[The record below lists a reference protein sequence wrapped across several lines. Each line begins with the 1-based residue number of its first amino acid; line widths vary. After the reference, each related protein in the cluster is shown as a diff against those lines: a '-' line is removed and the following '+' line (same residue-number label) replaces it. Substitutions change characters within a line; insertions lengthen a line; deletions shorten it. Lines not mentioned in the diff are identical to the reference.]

1 MAAKKKSNTPT
12 IQKRGGSFGI
22 NTPDGAAAAAVL
34 DSIEK
39 EFPSVQAG
47 RAKKHDLLTGGKA
60 TRMEYANYS
69 NFQAESVRRSAEK
82 SRIKIKVLASA
93 KKELG
98 KIVSILGM
106 DEVVNQLSNMEV

>member
-34 DSIEK
+34 DAIEK

-69 NFQAESVRRSAEK
+69 IHQVESARLSAER
-82 SRIKIKVLASA
+82 SRANTKLKKEAVTTLIKISNL
-93 KKELG
+93 LG
-98 KIVSILGM
+98 T
-106 DEVVNQLSNMEV
+106 DEVLRILAEQGA

>member
-34 DSIEK
+34 DAIEK

-69 NFQAESVRRSAEK
+69 IHQAESVRFSAEK
-82 SRIKIKVLASA
+82 SRLNIKTKAEANKDLDRIVDVL
-93 KKELG
+93 G
-98 KIVSILGM
+98 V
-106 DEVVNQLSNMEV
+106 DEVMNRLAKREV

>member
-1 MAAKKKSNTPT
+1 MTAKKKSNTPT

-34 DSIEK
+34 DAIEK

-69 NFQAESVRRSAEK
+69 IHQAESVRFSAEK
-82 SRIKIKVLASA
+82 SRAKTKL
-93 KKELG
+93 KKEAVPKLLEIRDLLG
-98 KIVSILGM
+98 EEEVLRILTEEG
-106 DEVVNQLSNMEV
+106 V